1 MEHPVARVLESV
13 VARFGAALGLA
24 LAVGLFGV
32 APSVANADTVEV
44 SDFAEVTEDPRSVT
58 FTARVVAPAGV
69 ENARFIYTVVN
80 PDGNVGGSGDA
91 SFSEGPETDLTFD
104 LATITADRYI
114 PVGSTFRYRWEV
126 TDTEGDVTTT
136 EEREYLFLDGQY
148 TWQSRTEDEVTVFWY
163 GDNDERATQA
173 LQATV
178 ASLDRTEGLLQAD
191 VPYPIK
197 VVVWASEQ
205 DGVLARQPR
214 GATFDSMVTTG
225 GQRVAPDLVF
235 VFVPS
240 DGIVLHEV
248 GHIVTHVAGDGPFTS
263 IPSWLDE
270 GTAVWAQ
277 GSPGFG
283 YSSALEM
290 AVRGDATLALRSMQS
305 ASNRPEEG
313 NLFYGQ
319 AYSTVQFLIDEYGE
333 EAFAELYRVHREGAR
348 IDQALQEVYGLDQ
361 NGLYNA
367 WRESVGLAPIDF
379 GSGAAPTQAP
389 GAESTRVPLGVPTS
403 SAGGS
408 TGSSSGTGSAP
419 DSTPGSGDSGASIED
434 SDDSG
439 SNATAAIAV
448 GGVALLLALG
458 LGAGGLMLL
467 RRR

>member
-1 MEHPVARVLESV
+1 MVHPVARVLEFAVLRLVGALLLAGSL
-13 VARFGAALGLA
+13 VAL
-24 LAVGLFGV
+24 
-32 APSVANADTVEV
+32 APSVASADTVEV
-44 SDFAEVTEDPRSVT
+44 SNFAEVTEDPRSVT

-69 ENARFIYTVVN
+69 ESARFIYTVVN
-80 PDGNVGGSGDA
+80 PDGNVGGNGAATFSPGSEIDL
-91 SFSEGPETDLTFD
+91 SFSLS
-104 LATITADRYI
+104 TITADRYI

-126 TDTEGDVTTT
+126 TDTEGDAITTD
-136 EEREYLFLDGQY
+136 EREFLFLDGRY
-148 TWQSRTEDEVTVFWY
+148 NWQSRTQDEVTVFWY
-163 GDNDERATQA
+163 GDNDDRATQA

-178 ASLDRTEGLLQAD
+178 TSLERVEGLLQTD

-197 VVVWASEQ
+197 VVVYASEQ

-214 GATFDSMVTTG
+214 GATFDSMVSTG

-290 AVRGDATLALRSMQS
+290 AIRGDATLTLRAMQS
-305 ASNRPEEG
+305 ASNRPEEV

-319 AYSTVQFLIDEYGE
+319 SYSTVQFLIDEYGP
-333 EAFAELYRVHREGAR
+333 EAFAELYRVHREGTR
-348 IDQALQEVYGLDQ
+348 IDQALEEVYGLNQD
-361 NGLYNA
+361 GLYNA
-367 WRESVGLAPIDF
+367 WRESVGLEPIDF
-379 GSGAAPTQAP
+379 GSGASPTQAP
-389 GAESTRVPLGVPTS
+389 GAQATRAPLGIPTS
-403 SAGGS
+403 VPGPSGQGSAQQPASTPTSGGGS
-408 TGSSSGTGSAP
+408 Q
-419 DSTPGSGDSGASIED
+419 STGDSG
-434 SDDSG
+434 SD
-439 SNATAAIAV
+439 SNATVAIAV
-448 GGVALLLALG
+448 GGVAVLLALG